1 MSDNRMGGTPL
12 KNLRHFQDLCGKNM
26 LRKIV
31 LTTTMW
37 DDVNQD
43 TGETREGELRDDFWK
58 GMVKRGSTIARFEG
72 TRDSAFRVIRPLL
85 DAANDRHQLL
95 LQKEVLDV
103 ELSLCETPAGQKLR
117 PGLRAMTRQQL
128 ELQEK
133 ILQQLGSAD
142 KATMLESL
150 VREYEALK
158 QNPDFVKLLGELEE
172 LDIRLGRRFLNMIT
186 MTFALKSDARYVSTR
201 SILVSAVISRHS

>member
-1 MSDNRMGGTPL
+1 
-12 KNLRHFQDLCGKNM
+12 M